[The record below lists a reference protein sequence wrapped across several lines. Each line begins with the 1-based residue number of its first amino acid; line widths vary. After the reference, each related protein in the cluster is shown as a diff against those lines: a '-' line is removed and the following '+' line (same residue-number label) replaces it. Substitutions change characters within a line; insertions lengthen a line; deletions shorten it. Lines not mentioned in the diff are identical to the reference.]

1 MFECEHGRVD
11 IGQDFDVVL
20 FTLNSYILVLQIS
33 V

>member
-11 IGQDFDVVL
+11 IGQDFGVVL
-20 FTLNSYILVLQIS
+20 FTLNSYTLVLQIS